1 MVVKYFLSGFFVKII
16 TGVDDSMVH
25 IPIIANMAK
34 TRRGRIAFALGIFVA
49 ISFAIL
55 LSFLFAEA
63 IRSVP
68 YYNVFS
74 ASLILLLA
82 ISIYFDIFLIKPR
95 IEVEK
100 KLKGKEIQKEIK
112 KKTIS
117 VKRFFKLM
125 GAGFLTAFATVID
138 DTIAYSSLFLSGA
151 FMSIM
156 FVIFGILMATI
167 FQLIAVVYFS
177 KKIQRIAYKKKIT
190 IVGLIILSI
199 LIFFKVL

>member
-1 MVVKYFLSGFFVKII
+1 MVIKYLLSGFFVKLI

-34 TRRGRIAFALGIFVA
+34 TLRGRIAFAIGIFIA

-55 LSFLFAEA
+55 LSFFFAEA
-63 IRSVP
+63 IRSIP

-74 ASLILLLA
+74 AALIILLA

-95 IEVEK
+95 QQVEK
-100 KLKGKEIQKEIK
+100 KLKTKKIQKEIK
-112 KKTIS
+112 IKKIS
-117 VKRFFKLM
+117 IKRFFKLM

-138 DTIAYSSLFLSGA
+138 DTIAYSSLFLTGA
-151 FMSIM
+151 IIPMIY
-156 FVIFGILMATI
+156 VIIGILTATI
-167 FQLIAVVYFS
+167 FQLILVVYFS
-177 KKIQRIAYKKKIT
+177 KKIQKIPYKKNIT
-190 IVGLIILSI
+190 IIGLIILSG

>member
-1 MVVKYFLSGFFVKII
+1 VKLI

-34 TRRGRIAFALGIFVA
+34 TRIGRIAFAIGIFIA
-49 ISFAIL
+49 ISFAIV

-74 ASLILLLA
+74 ACLILLLA

-95 IEVEK
+95 QEVEK
-100 KLKGKEIQKEIK
+100 KLKTKEIQKEIK

-151 FMSIM
+151 FNTII
-156 FVIFGILMATI
+156 FVVAGILTATI
-167 FQLIAVVYFS
+167 SQLILVVYFS
-177 KKIQRIAYKKKIT
+177 KRIQKIPYKKNIT
-190 IVGLIILSI
+190 IIGLVVLSI
-199 LIFFKVL
+199 LILFKVL

>member
-1 MVVKYFLSGFFVKII
+1 MKLI

-34 TRRGRIAFALGIFVA
+34 TRIGRIAFAIGIFIA
-49 ISFAIL
+49 ISFAIV

-74 ASLILLLA
+74 ACLILLLA

-95 IEVEK
+95 QEVEK
-100 KLKGKEIQKEIK
+100 KLKTKEIQKEIK

-151 FMSIM
+151 FNTII
-156 FVIFGILMATI
+156 FVVAGILTATI
-167 FQLIAVVYFS
+167 SQLILVVYFS
-177 KKIQRIAYKKKIT
+177 KRIQKIPYKKNIT
-190 IVGLIILSI
+190 IIGLVVLSI
-199 LIFFKVL
+199 LILFKVL